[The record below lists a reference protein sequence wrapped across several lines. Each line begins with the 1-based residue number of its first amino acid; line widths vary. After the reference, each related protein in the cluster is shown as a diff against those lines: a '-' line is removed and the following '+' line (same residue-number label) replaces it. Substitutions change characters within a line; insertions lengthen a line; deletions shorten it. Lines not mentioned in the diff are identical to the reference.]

1 MEHDTVNRVLIGDD
15 MSPDMIITNN
25 VIMDDAV
32 EENKHIWKADC
43 EIRFYLG
50 GRPVIL
56 HNDTSS
62 PDNKKSLNEFKHK
75 LERIRDMTAEV
86 LAWSKE
92 KPSEGFLLREF
103 LNPFDIAQQRLFG
116 GTLMIHYSPL
126 FKVVTFDI
134 ADCSN
139 KLRRSYGEKFFPQFA
154 NHVIDIINESL
165 ADITVLEGKLNGD
178 PSYT

>member
-1 MEHDTVNRVLIGDD
+1 MEHKTINRVLIGDD
-15 MSPDMIITNN
+15 LSPDMIITNN
-25 VIMDDAV
+25 TVINDAV
-32 EENKHIWKADC
+32 DNKPIWKGDC

-62 PDNKKSLNEFKHK
+62 DDNKGSLKEYKRK

-103 LNPFDIAQQRLFG
+103 LNPFDTAQQRLFG
-116 GTLMIHYSPL
+116 GTLMIHYSPY
-126 FKVVTFDI
+126 FKLVTFDI

-139 KLRRSYGEKFFPQFA
+139 KLRRSYNDKNFPQFA
-154 NHVIDIINESL
+154 NHVINIINESL
-165 ADITVLEGKLNGD
+165 ADIEILEGKLND
-178 PSYT
+178 NTPNA

>member
-1 MEHDTVNRVLIGDD
+1 MEHKTVNRVLIGDD
-15 MSPDMIITNN
+15 MSPDMIIVNN
-25 VIMDDAV
+25 VIIDDAV
-32 EENKHIWKADC
+32 EENKHIWKGDC

-56 HNDTSS
+56 HNDTCS
-62 PDNKKSLNEFKHK
+62 PDNKKSLNEFKRK
-75 LERIRDMTAEV
+75 LGLIKSMTAEV

-103 LNPFDIAQQRLFG
+103 LNTFDTAQERLFG
-116 GTLMIHYSPL
+116 GSLMIHYSPR
-126 FKVVTFDI
+126 FKIVTFDI
-134 ADCSN
+134 TDCTN

-154 NHVIDIINESL
+154 NHVINIIDESL
-165 ADITVLEGKLNGD
+165 ADITVLEGKLNGN

>member
-1 MEHDTVNRVLIGDD
+1 MEHKTVNRVLIGDNE
-15 MSPDMIITNN
+15 SPDMIITTNL
-25 VIMDDAV
+25 IIDDAV

-56 HNDTSS
+56 HNDTTSS
-62 PDNKKSLNEFKHK
+62 DNKKSLNEFKRK
-75 LERIRDMTAEV
+75 LTLIRSMTAEV

-103 LNPFDIAQQRLFG
+103 LNPFDTAQQRLFG
-116 GTLMIHYSPL
+116 GTLMIHYSPK
-126 FKVVTFDI
+126 FKIVTFDI
-134 ADCSN
+134 TDCTN
-139 KLRRSYGEKFFPQFA
+139 KLRRSYTEKTFPQFA
-154 NHVIDIINESL
+154 NHVIGIIDTSL
-165 ADITVLEGKLNGD
+165 ADIANLERKLHGD